1 MTDSFTFYK
10 MHGTGNDFII
20 IDGREGKEKY
30 LTDEYFKSISKKIAN
45 RNFGIGC
52 DQILLIRDSDIG
64 DFKMIIFNS
73 DGSSSP
79 MCGNGIR
86 CCSLFVYKYANN
98 IIDKK
103 DLIVETTSIVVNV
116 SIIHNDEN
124 DYLVKVN
131 MGTPKVLDNQLMVKT
146 KDEHNNDIIFESYSI
161 SFGNPHCITFLND
174 HSGYK
179 IESFNVNHFGPQIEN
194 NLELFPEK
202 TNVEFIEII
211 DNENIL
217 MRVWER
223 GCGETL
229 SCGSGACAAGAATIL
244 KYKSSNYVNIKL
256 KGGELLIEWDPE
268 TNSKGEYVNPL
279 YMTGKATFVFKGE
292 YFNLF

>member
-1 MTDSFTFYK
+1 MALFTFYK
-10 MHGTGNDFII
+10 MHGTGNDFIV
-20 IDGREGKEKY
+20 IDGRQGKEKL
-30 LTDEYFKSISKKIAN
+30 LTDEYFQSIAKTISN

-52 DQILLIRDSDIG
+52 DQILLIRDSIVA

-73 DGSSSP
+73 DGSSSS
-79 MCGNGIR
+79 MCGNGLR
-86 CCSLFVYKYANN
+86 CCALFAYKYANET
-98 IIDKK
+98 IDKEEM
-103 DLIVETTSIVVNV
+103 IVETTSLVVNV
-116 SIIHNDEN
+116 SIIHSEDN

-131 MGTPKVLDNQLMVKT
+131 MGIPNVLSSNLMVKT
-146 KDEHNNDIIFESYSI
+146 IDENNNDIIFESYSI

-174 HSGYK
+174 HNSK
-179 IESFNVNHFGPQIEN
+179 VDSFNINHFGPQIEN

-202 TNVEFIEII
+202 TNVEFIEVRDKDKIM
-211 DNENIL
+211 

-244 KYKSSNYVNIKL
+244 KYGSSNSVHIKL
-256 KGGELLIEWDPE
+256 RGGELFIEWNPE
-268 TNSKGEYVNPL
+268 TDSKGNYFNSL

-292 YFNLF
+292 YFN